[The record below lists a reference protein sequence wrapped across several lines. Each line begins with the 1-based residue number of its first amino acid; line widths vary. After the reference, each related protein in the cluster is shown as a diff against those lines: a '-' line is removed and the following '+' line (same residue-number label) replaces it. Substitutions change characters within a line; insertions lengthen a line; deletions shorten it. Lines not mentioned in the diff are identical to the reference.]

1 MATISILQH
10 RAAREA
16 QVVNEQLE
24 RALTSRVLIE
34 QAKGMLAERANID
47 MGQAF
52 TQMRNH
58 ARNHNLRL
66 AEVAEA
72 VVDGTLPT
80 HALDPHQATEGS

>member
-16 QVVNEQLE
+16 QLVNEQLE

-34 QAKGMLAERANID
+34 QAKGVLAERANID

-52 TQMRNH
+52 TWLRMH

-66 AEVAEA
+66 VEVAEA
-72 VVDGTLPT
+72 VIAGTLT
-80 HALDPHQATEGS
+80 GETLDRADDA